1 MSSPISAA
9 TADQQPPPHLSFRSY
24 VQALKDDGDI
34 VEINTECDPH
44 LEVGAITR
52 KALEDNKRAPL
63 FNKLKGQDANGLWRI
78 LGAVNGL
85 RADPKQR
92 FGRIARHVGLEPTAS
107 AKQIMAKMVAAKS
120 APPIPPKVVQTGPCK
135 EFRLT
140 PDQFDLGTLPCPLLH
155 QSDGGKYVQTYGMQ
169 CFRTPDGTWTNW
181 AIARAMVHDRNHL
194 SGVVAPVAQHIGKIH
209 AMWKKLGRDMP
220 VAIACEY

>member
-52 KALEDNKRAPL
+52 EALEDNKRAPL

-120 APPIPPKVVQTGPCK
+120 APPIPPKVV
-135 EFRLT
+135 
-140 PDQFDLGTLPCPLLH
+140 
-155 QSDGGKYVQTYGMQ
+155 
-169 CFRTPDGTWTNW
+169 
-181 AIARAMVHDRNHL
+181 
-194 SGVVAPVAQHIGKIH
+194 
-209 AMWKKLGRDMP
+209 
-220 VAIACEY
+220 